1 MKCDTADLSI
11 TSGTLSTSGT
21 VDYGTKVYVKCES
34 GFVAIG
40 NGIAEC
46 QIDGSFTDIGSVE
59 CKGIIIWNSSNA
71 KRRGDRS
78 DHLNF
83 QFQQYIA
90 QCPCEVVYTA
100 SL

>member
-11 TSGTLSTSGT
+11 TSGKLSTSGT
-21 VDYGTKVYVKCES
+21 LDYGTKVYVECES

-46 QIDGSFTDIGSVE
+46 QIDGSFTDIGPVE
-59 CKGIIIWNSSNA
+59 CRDIIIWNSFNT
-71 KRRGDRS
+71 KRRGEKS

-90 QCPCEVVYTA
+90 QCHYEVVYTA